1 MRMLNIYKSACSDL
15 KATLKL
21 RRVWIALASE
31 DISDAHKRTTLGPIW
46 LLLNYLAFV
55 GAFAFVVLSTKYNPI
70 FISYMATGLLAWFF
84 ISDVITNATN
94 LFTKEE
100 SFIKGTSLPLSLYV
114 MRLFMQACIRSFY
127 SSIGCLAILLIF
139 GVSISWGWLLS
150 LLSILLVLII
160 SPAVITVFAFL
171 GVFFPDSRY
180 LVQNSMRVGM
190 FLTPVFWTYEGS
202 GGVRH
207 LFYAWN
213 PFTYFLDIIRTPIIY
228 SYIPLNSLVICCIVG
243 GFFWLLAYYLLG
255 KFRKEVVFLL

>member
-1 MRMLNIYKSACSDL
+1 MLKIYKSALCDL

-55 GAFAFVVLSTKYNPI
+55 GAFAFVVLSTKNDPI
-70 FISYMATGLLAWFF
+70 FISYMAIGLLAWFF
-84 ISDVITNATN
+84 MSDVITNATN

-127 SSIGCLAILLIF
+127 SSIGCVAILVIF
-139 GVSISWGWLLS
+139 GVGISWGWLLS
-150 LLSILLVLII
+150 ILSILLVLII

-171 GVFFPDSRY
+171 GVFFPDAKY
-180 LVQNSMRVGM
+180 LVQNAMRVGM
-190 FLTPVFWTYEGS
+190 FLTPIFWTYEGS
-202 GGVRH
+202 GGIRH
-207 LFYAWN
+207 IFYAWN
-213 PFTYFLDIIRTPIIY
+213 PFTYFLDTIRTPVIY
-228 SYIPLNSLVICCIVG
+228 SYIPLNSLIICGIVG
-243 GFFWLLAYYLLG
+243 IAMWIIAFYLLG